1 MSTKFILKYIIL
13 YIHCVDLL
21 MPSPTKLDFLFY
33 DFSVIYYFF
42 SKIIYENKYEKIKK
56 IKTAVTV
63 SKLPSKTA

>member
-1 MSTKFILKYIIL
+1 
-13 YIHCVDLL
+13 